1 MTTDTM
7 RLFLDTA
14 EVPVIK
20 KAFSTGLLDG
30 ITTNPTLIMK
40 SGRKPT
46 EVYDELSDMGIR
58 DISMEVVED
67 TTEGMFREASKLVNH
82 FGDVATI
89 KLPCTKEGLQ
99 ACRELANQNVRVNVT
114 LIFSAAQAILAAK
127 AGATY
132 VSPFVGRVDDNS
144 FDGVGL
150 IKEIAEIYE
159 KQCVHETEILSASIR
174 RVYDVSKS
182 FASGAH
188 ICTIPP
194 SVFVKM
200 YQHVLTDKGLEQFDN
215 DWKTVRELSQG
226 VLTDPKENVM
236 ININT

>member
-1 MTTDTM
+1 MK
-7 RLFLDTA
+7 LFLDTA
-14 EVPVIK
+14 DVNTIK
-20 KAFSTGLLDG
+20 KYWSTGLIDG
-30 ITTNPTLIMK
+30 LTTNPTLMMK
-40 SGRKPT
+40 AGQLPDK
-46 EVYDELSDMGIR
+46 VYHDLKVLGIK
-58 DISMEVVED
+58 DISMEVVAD
-67 TTEGMFREASKLVNH
+67 SHTDMLSEARRLLGL
-82 FGDVATI
+82 FGDVVTI
-89 KLPCTKEGLQ
+89 KVPCTVEGLL

>member
-1 MTTDTM
+1 MK
-7 RLFLDTA
+7 LFLDTA
-14 EVPVIK
+14 DVNTIK
-20 KAFSTGLLDG
+20 KYWSTGLIDG
-30 ITTNPTLIMK
+30 LTTNPTLMMK
-40 SGRKPT
+40 AGQLPDK
-46 EVYDELSDMGIR
+46 VYHDLKVLGIK
-58 DISMEVVED
+58 DISMEGVADNHMDMLAEARRLLGLFGEVV
-67 TTEGMFREASKLVNH
+67 
-82 FGDVATI
+82 TI
-89 KLPCTKEGLQ
+89 KVPCTVEGLL

>member
-1 MTTDTM
+1 MK
-7 RLFLDTA
+7 LFLDTA
-14 EVPVIK
+14 DVDTVK
-20 KAFSTGLLDG
+20 KYWSTGLIDG
-30 ITTNPTLIMK
+30 LTTNPTLMMK
-40 SGRKPT
+40 AGQLPDK
-46 EVYDELSDMGIR
+46 VYHDLKVLGIK
-58 DISMEVVED
+58 DISMEVVAD
-67 TTEGMFREASKLVNH
+67 NHIDMLAEARRLLGL
-82 FGDVATI
+82 FGEVVTI
-89 KLPCTKEGLQ
+89 KVPCTVEGLL

-144 FDGVGL
+144 FDGIGL
-150 IKEIAEIYE
+150 IKEIAEIFE

>member
-1 MTTDTM
+1 MK
-7 RLFLDTA
+7 LFLDTA
-14 EVPVIK
+14 DVNTIK
-20 KAFSTGLLDG
+20 KYWSTGLIDG
-30 ITTNPTLIMK
+30 LTTNPTLMMK
-40 SGRKPT
+40 AGQLPDK
-46 EVYDELSDMGIR
+46 VYHDLKVLGIK
-58 DISMEVVED
+58 DISMEVVAD
-67 TTEGMFREASKLVNH
+67 NHIDMLAEARRLLGL
-82 FGDVATI
+82 FGEVVTI
-89 KLPCTKEGLQ
+89 KVPCTVEGLL

-226 VLTDPKENVM
+226 VLTDPKENVI

>member
-99 ACRELANQNVRVNVT
+99 ACRELANQNVRVNIT

-132 VSPFVGRVDDNS
+132 VSPFVGRLDDNS
-144 FDGVGL
+144 IAGLQL
-150 IKEIAEIYE
+150 IKDIDEVFRV
-159 KQCVHETEILSASIR
+159 QCVHKTKILSASIR
-174 RVYDVSKS
+174 YVNSVSQS
-182 FASGAH
+182 FANGAS
-188 ICTIPP
+188 IVTMPP
-194 SVFVKM
+194 AVFDKM
-200 YQHVLTDKGLEQFDN
+200 YNHVLTDKGLEIFDR
-215 DWKTVRELSQG
+215 DYAAI
-226 VLTDPKENVM
+226 PK
-236 ININT
+236 